1 MSEPPG
7 FAGGP
12 SLRRRAS
19 LITGTVLVL
28 AATLVGASVLG
39 IVRVTRDENVF
50 GQATTAAA
58 QLPLEG
64 RIPSLGGATAWLNS
78 PPLTPEALRGKVVLV
93 DFWTFTCINWLR
105 TLPYVRAWAEKY
117 KDQGLVVIGV
127 HTPEFSVEKDLESVR
142 RAVKDM
148 NVAYPVAQDNSYGV
162 WNAFRN
168 HYWPA
173 TYLIDAEGRIRRHQF
188 GEGGYEEMERAIQEL
203 LVDAGASGVDRSLVA
218 VHGTGPEAAPDLAN
232 ARSPETYVGYD
243 RTDNF
248 ASVGG
253 QARDQVRSYA
263 APARLALNN
272 WALAG
277 LWMVGGEAI
286 KSTDAGARIAYS
298 FHARDLHLVMGAAAP
313 GRPVRFRVTIDGQPP
328 GEAHGSDV
336 DGEGNGIASEIRL
349 YQLVRQPGA
358 IMDRRFDIEF
368 LDPGAEAFS
377 FTFG

>member
-1 MSEPPG
+1 
-7 FAGGP
+7 
-12 SLRRRAS
+12 
-19 LITGTVLVL
+19 VLVL

-142 RAVKDM
+142 RAVNDM
-148 NVAYPVAQDNSYGV
+148 HVAYPVAQDNNYGV

-173 TYLIDAEGRIRRHQF
+173 AYLIDAEGRIRRHQF
-188 GEGGYEEMERAIQEL
+188 GEGGYEEMERAIQDL

-218 VHGTGPEAAPDLAN
+218 VQGTGPEAAPDLAN

-263 APARLALNN
+263 APARLTLNN

-286 KSTDAGARIAYS
+286 KSTDTGARIAYT

-328 GEAHGSDV
+328 GDAHGSDV
-336 DGEGNGIASEIRL
+336 DAEGNGIASEIRL